1 MFGWFKIKAGA
12 LFSEYKAAVLY
23 ILDFKVTECV
33 PVVCLSL
40 EEKNSWNC
48 WIVDCVVTS
57 E

>member
-40 EEKNSWNC
+40 EQKNYWNC